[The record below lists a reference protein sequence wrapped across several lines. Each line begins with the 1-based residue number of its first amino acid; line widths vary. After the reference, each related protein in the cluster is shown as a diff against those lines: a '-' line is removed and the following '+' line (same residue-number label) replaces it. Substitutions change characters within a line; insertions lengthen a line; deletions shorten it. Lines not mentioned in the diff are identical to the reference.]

1 MSGAKRQNRPRKRVA
16 ESWPIITFMTL
27 WDDNDHPPAY
37 LITFRTYGTW
47 LHGDERG
54 SIDRY
59 HNKYLGPRR
68 AANKILENQH
78 RAKLKSPIVLLDEAQ
93 RPIVKQAIKEVC
105 SHRGWGLFAL
115 NVRTNHAHVVVNTL
129 TAKPDHALRD
139 FKSYS
144 TRALRSDGL
153 WPFDHSP
160 WVDGG
165 STRYLWKEHS
175 VTAACEYVLYGQGD
189 DLPEL

>member
-1 MSGAKRQNRPRKRVA
+1 
-16 ESWPIITFMTL
+16 MTL
-27 WDDNDHPPAY
+27 WDDNDHPLAY

-59 HNKYLGPRR
+59 HNQYRGPRV
-68 AANKILENQH
+68 APNPILEGQH
-78 RAKLKSPIVLLDEAQ
+78 RTKLKSQPVLLDEAQ
-93 RPIVKQAIKEVC
+93 RPVVKQAIKEVC
-105 SHRGWGLFAL
+105 THRAWRLYAL
-115 NVRTNHAHVVVNTL
+115 NVRTNHAHVVVNTIS
-129 TAKPDHALRD
+129 AKLEFALRD

-144 TRALRSDGL
+144 TRALRSANL

-175 VTAACEYVLYGQGD
+175 VSAACDYVLYGQGD
-189 DLPEL
+189 DLPDF